1 MRALAYSY
9 RHRRERK
16 RDFHRLWIVR
26 INAAARQNGVSYSQ
40 LMHGLKVANVALD
53 RKVLAELAVHNSA
66 EFARLVTLARD
77 SVAAARACAGA
88 APRTGRGAGHQ
99 VPSSAT
105 AAAGPPVSVRKP
117 RPGGGASWRG
127 EERWTSRR
135 DSRRYA
141 PRRWPSS

>member
-1 MRALAYSY
+1 VTRVKRGVAAHRRHKKILTLAKGYRSGRRKLFKSANEAVMRALAYSY

-77 SVAAARACAGA
+77 SVAAARA
-88 APRTGRGAGHQ
+88 
-99 VPSSAT
+99 
-105 AAAGPPVSVRKP
+105 
-117 RPGGGASWRG
+117 
-127 EERWTSRR
+127 
-135 DSRRYA
+135 
-141 PRRWPSS
+141 